1 MEKKFNE
8 REFLKAIKQLGE
20 ITTYFT
26 SKPTAKRFLDEVI
39 FPHCDCDEFEAYDYM
54 NEKIMERIPAE
65 KKKIFNLE
73 GWNKFYNFIIKE
85 YRECPKL
92 GEFLSYGVNFFQQVD
107 TYESY
112 FRLATEILEIDAD
125 GLMNFYTIHTLGWIK
140 VVDTLVKIANETLGE
155 TKKEEKKEDV
165 ENITSDACE
174 ETNVSEMEES
184 SSLETENSQL
194 EAIPEIED
202 SIQEGSGFD
211 DETATPMEVVE
222 TKSTSVESEHA
233 DEESKELSH
242 PKKSS
247 GGKAKRG
254 YNVPILQY
262 RKVMTYEDVNIAS
275 EKSGISID
283 EILSSIATKPTTKVN
298 SIWKYS
304 NKQRNEVVQYTYF
317 HTYKNLKDI
326 DRSSKKVYGKAILHA
341 NVSPTFK
348 KDWSPVSRAENIWI
362 QSSSL
367 DNSIPMESA
376 A

>member
-8 REFLKAIKQLGE
+8 REFLKAMKQLGD
-20 ITTYFT
+20 ITTYF
-26 SKPTAKRFLDEVI
+26 SSAPTAKRFLDDVI
-39 FPHCDCDEFEAYDYM
+39 FPHCGCDEFEVYDYM

-73 GWNKFYNFIIKE
+73 GWNKFYNFIIKK

-92 GEFLSYGVNFFQQVD
+92 GEFLSYGVNFFQHVD
-107 TYESY
+107 TYENY

-140 VVDTLVKIANETLGE
+140 VVDTMVKIANETLGE

-165 ENITSDACE
+165 ENIP
-174 ETNVSEMEES
+174 
-184 SSLETENSQL
+184 L
-194 EAIPEIED
+194 
-202 SIQEGSGFD
+202 
-211 DETATPMEVVE
+211 EVVE

-367 DNSIPMESA
+367 DNSLSMESA